1 MPEKSTKHY
10 RIYHNETT
18 TSKTICYIL
27 LFTGF
32 GFLYYKWC
40 QGTGFAVPCFFHA
53 ITKLYCPGCG
63 MTRCLTHLLQF
74 EIQDAFRCNVAIF
87 LLSPALLYIFSYS
100 LYSYVRYGK
109 MHFSKVQNILLFGC
123 LTILILFGIVR
134 NLPAFSF
141 LQPV

>member
-1 MPEKSTKHY
+1 MKK
-10 RIYHNETT
+10 RLQ
-18 TSKTICYIL
+18 KTICYIL

-74 EIQDAFRCNVAIF
+74 EIQDAFRRNVAIF
-87 LLSPALLYIFSYS
+87 LLSPALFAISRLFLFYSQFKIKNFQILFFLNKAFSYCPE
-100 LYSYVRYGK
+100 K
-109 MHFSKVQNILLFGC
+109 
-123 LTILILFGIVR
+123 
-134 NLPAFSF
+134 
-141 LQPV
+141 

>member
-1 MPEKSTKHY
+1 MKQRPQ
-10 RIYHNETT
+10 
-18 TSKTICYIL
+18 KTICYIL
-27 LFTGF
+27 LFTGL
-32 GFLYYKWC
+32 GFLYYKWY

-87 LLSPALLYIFSYS
+87 LLSPALLYILTYS

-109 MHFSKVQNILLFGC
+109 VHFSKVQNILFAISRRFLFYNQFK
-123 LTILILFGIVR
+123 IKNFQILFFL
-134 NLPAFSF
+134 NKAFSYC
-141 LQPV
+141 PEK

>member
-18 TSKTICYIL
+18 TSKNHL
-27 LFTGF
+27 LHPVIYRSWI
-32 GFLYYKWC
+32 LYYKWY

-87 LLSPALLYIFSYS
+87 LLSPALLYILTYS

-109 MHFSKVQNILLFGC
+109 VHFSKVQNILLFGC

>member
-1 MPEKSTKHY
+1 MK
-10 RIYHNETT
+10 
-18 TSKTICYIL
+18 
-27 LFTGF
+27 
-32 GFLYYKWC
+32 FLYYKWY

-87 LLSPALLYIFSYS
+87 LLSPALLYILTYS

-109 MHFSKVQNILLFGC
+109 VHFSKVQNILLFGC

>member
-10 RIYHNETT
+10 RIYYNEKT
-18 TSKTICYIL
+18 TSKNHL
-27 LFTGF
+27 LHPVIYRFR
-32 GFLYYKWC
+32 FLYYKWY

-63 MTRCLTHLLQF
+63 MTRWLTHLLQF

-87 LLSPALLYIFSYS
+87 LLSPALLYIFTYS

-109 MHFSKVQNILLFGC
+109 VHFSKVQNILLFGC

-141 LQPV
+141 LQPI

>member
-1 MPEKSTKHY
+1 MKKLLQ
-10 RIYHNETT
+10 
-18 TSKTICYIL
+18 KTICKIM

>member
-1 MPEKSTKHY
+1 MKQ
-10 RIYHNETT
+10 RLQ
-18 TSKTICYIL
+18 KTICYIL
-27 LFTGF
+27 LFTGL
-32 GFLYYKWC
+32 GFLYYKWY

-87 LLSPALLYIFSYS
+87 LLSPALLYILTYS

-109 MHFSKVQNILLFGC
+109 VH
-123 LTILILFGIVR
+123 TEH
-134 NLPAFSF
+134 PAFWLSYHSDTLWNCSQSPGVF
-141 LQPV
+141 FFTTCLRLKIFSYCPAK